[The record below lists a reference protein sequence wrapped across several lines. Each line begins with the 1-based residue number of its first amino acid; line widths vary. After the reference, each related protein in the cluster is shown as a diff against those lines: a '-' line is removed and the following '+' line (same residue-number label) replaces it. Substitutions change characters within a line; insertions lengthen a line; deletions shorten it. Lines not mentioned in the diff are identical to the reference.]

1 MQFPRLCNA
10 RTSLNVQE
18 HFLKWR
24 EEKMLKRNNIH
35 HGPPELGLKVA
46 FLREKDKT
54 DFSADEHSD
63 SGFVIIITVIT
74 LLDI

>member
-1 MQFPRLCNA
+1 
-10 RTSLNVQE
+10 
-18 HFLKWR
+18 
-24 EEKMLKRNNIH
+24 MLKRNNIH
-35 HGPPELGLKVA
+35 HGPPELGLKVV

-54 DFSADEHSD
+54 DFSVDKHSD

>member
-1 MQFPRLCNA
+1 
-10 RTSLNVQE
+10 
-18 HFLKWR
+18 
-24 EEKMLKRNNIH
+24 MLKRNNIH